1 MTGNFTLTVKEF
13 LTFKTGIPAVALSV
27 SRCLYFATF
36 PRYYNCIG
44 EVTAMLTWTLTREFG
59 NVANNQPATTSQQW
73 RLEDEAVRTAVALR
87 LGLPLCVS
95 HPCCCG
101 SLVGVHGLLELSR
114 YIFQLTEVDS
124 LGPSCSV
131 CLISQW
137 SWSTDYRSFRWNSIQ
152 QLSFPAV
159 ERVDSTLQCSS
170 ALWLLCWW
178 GGRSF
183 QLIL

>member
-27 SRCLYFATF
+27 SRCPYFATF
-36 PRYYNCIG
+36 PRYYNCTG

-124 LGPSCSV
+124 LGPSCSAV
-131 CLISQW
+131 SFLSGLGRRIAEVSGETRYSSFLFQRLSVLIQ
-137 SWSTDYRSFRWNSIQ
+137 RFN
-152 QLSFPAV
+152 AV
-159 ERVDSTLQCSS
+159 LLHDCFVDEVAGHSS
-170 ALWLLCWW
+170 
-178 GGRSF
+178 
-183 QLIL
+183 